1 MENSYK
7 DKEVEYGENMR
18 LLKRLREPVLV
29 TASFTILT
37 LILTYPVIFKLSTHF
52 MCDGGDSFQNMW
64 NMWWL
69 KTAVLDLHTNPY
81 YTTYLHYPDG
91 VSLLFQTFNPFNG
104 LISIPLQFLFRMEIT
119 YNFVVIF
126 SFIMSGIGMYLL
138 ARYLIKNR
146 LAAFIAGC
154 IYTFCPF
161 HFAHGLGHLQL
172 IAMEWMPFYIL
183 YLIKTHREGGW
194 KNGVLGGVFLILTA
208 LCSWYYLIYSGFI
221 TLIYLIYHLIANRG
235 SVLNKHFGRDLLI
248 LSVTFLVVMS
258 PLLGSMFYAK
268 ITQKFVGEHNPE
280 DWSADLTSFFV
291 PSGISTYGR
300 AWFSSIWGKWRGN
313 TAENSNYIGYI
324 VLGLSI
330 FALIRYRDARF
341 WGIVAFFAFI
351 MALGPHLR
359 VMGKQYQVVP
369 LPYQLLHHYL
379 PFFSFTG
386 VPERFDIMLKFSLA
400 IMSAYAVSGI
410 YNRFVGNRIRF
421 GFIALTLLLVVM
433 EYLAIPYV
441 TTKIEVSDFY
451 YEMATD
457 EDVYGVIDIPS
468 GAVTLYLATIHKK
481 PLVGGYVSRPSE
493 RALNFLRE
501 TPVIK
506 DLMGTGKTGA
516 EDIAKTARE
525 VFSKYNIRYVITHS
539 GAYRDFLEKE
549 LGLKIHYEDEL
560 IRVYDS
566 E

>member
-1 MENSYK
+1 M
-7 DKEVEYGENMR
+7 D
-18 LLKRLREPVLV
+18 LLKQKLREPLLITV
-29 TASFTILT
+29 SFTILT

-52 MCDGGDSFQNMW
+52 MCDGGDGFQNMW

-69 KTAVLDLHTNPY
+69 KTALLDLHNNPY

-104 LISIPLQFLFRMEIT
+104 LISIPLQLLFRMEIT
-119 YNFVVIF
+119 YNLIVIF

-146 LAAFIAGC
+146 PAAFIAGC

-183 YLIKTHREGGW
+183 YMIKTHREGGW
-194 KNGVLGGVFLILTA
+194 QNGILGGVFLIFTA
-208 LCSWYYLIYSGFI
+208 LCSWYYLIYSAFI
-221 TLIYLIYHLIANRG
+221 TLIYLIYHLITNRR
-235 SVLNKHFGRDLLI
+235 SILNKNFGRALLV
-248 LSVTFLVVMS
+248 LFVTFWVCMA
-258 PLLGSMFYAK
+258 PLFGAMFYSK
-268 ITQKFVGEHNPE
+268 TSQEFVGEHNPE

-300 AWFSSIWGKWRGN
+300 AWFSPIWGKWRGN
-313 TAENSNYIGYI
+313 TAENANYIGYI

-341 WGIVAFFAFI
+341 WGIAGLFAVI
-351 MALGPHLR
+351 MALGPYLR
-359 VMGKQYQVVP
+359 VMGKQYRIIP
-369 LPYQLLHHYL
+369 LPYQLFHNYL

-386 VPERFDIMLKFSLA
+386 VPERFDIMLKFCLA
-400 IMSAYAVSGI
+400 IISAYAVGGI
-410 YNRFVGNRIRF
+410 YNRLSNVKVRAI
-421 GFIALTLLLVVM
+421 FIALTSVLVMM

-441 TTKIEVSDFY
+441 TTKVEVSEFY
-451 YEMATD
+451 YEMAQD

-493 RALNFLRE
+493 RALNFLSE
-501 TPVIK
+501 TAVIK
-506 DLMGTGKTGA
+506 DLMVGGKTES
-516 EDIAKTARE
+516 EDIAKTATE
-525 VFSKYNIRYVITHS
+525 IFAKYNIRYIITHNNN
-539 GAYRDFLEKE
+539 YRDFIEKG
-549 LGLKIHYEDEL
+549 LGLKVHYEDKL
-560 IRVYDS
+560 IRAYS
-566 E
+566 AN

>member
-1 MENSYK
+1 
-7 DKEVEYGENMR
+7 
-18 LLKRLREPVLV
+18 
-29 TASFTILT
+29 
-37 LILTYPVIFKLSTHF
+37 
-52 MCDGGDSFQNMW
+52 MCDGGDGFQNMW

-69 KTAVLDLHTNPY
+69 KTALLDLHTNPY
-81 YTTYLHYPDG
+81 YTTYLHHPDG

-119 YNFVVIF
+119 YNLVVIF
-126 SFIMSGIGMYLL
+126 SFIMSGIGMYIL

-146 LAAFIAGC
+146 PAAFIAGC

-172 IAMEWMPFYIL
+172 IAMEWMPFYVL

-194 KNGVLGGVFLILTA
+194 KNGILGGVFLILTA

-221 TLIYLIYHLIANRG
+221 TLIYLIYHLITNQENL
-235 SVLNKHFGRDLLI
+235 LNKKVGWDFLI
-248 LSVTFLVVMS
+248 LSVTFLVFMS

-268 ITQKFVGEHNPE
+268 VTQEFGGEHNPE
-280 DWSADLTSFFV
+280 NWSADLTSFFV

-300 AWFSSIWGKWRGN
+300 AWFSSIWSKWRGN

-330 FALIRYRDARF
+330 FALIKCRGSRF
-341 WGIVAFFAFI
+341 WGIVGLFAFI
-351 MALGPHLR
+351 MALGPYLR
-359 VMGKQYQVVP
+359 VMGKQHRIIP
-369 LPYQLLHHYL
+369 LPYHLLHNYL

-386 VPERFDIMLKFSLA
+386 VPERFDIMLKFCLA
-400 IMSAYAVSGI
+400 IMSGYSVGWI
-410 YNRFVGNRIRF
+410 YNRLSNAKVRAI
-421 GFIALTLLLVVM
+421 FIALTSVIVIM

-441 TTKIEVSDFY
+441 TTKVEVSEFY
-451 YEMATD
+451 YEMAKD

-493 RALNFLRE
+493 KALSFLNE
-501 TPVIK
+501 TPVIN
-506 DLMGTGKTGA
+506 DLMAGGQTKS

-525 VFSKYNIRYVITHS
+525 IFAKYNIRYIITHS
-539 GAYRDFLEKE
+539 DAHRDFIEKE
-549 LGLKIHYEDEL
+549 LGLKIHYEDKL
-560 IRVYDS
+560 IRVYS
-566 E
+566 SG

>member
-1 MENSYK
+1 MK
-7 DKEVEYGENMR
+7 WKQ
-18 LLKRLREPVLV
+18 KLREPVLI
-29 TASFTILT
+29 TLSFTLLT
-37 LILTYPVIFKLSTHF
+37 LILTYPVIFRLSTHF
-52 MCDGGDSFQNMW
+52 MCDGGDGFQNMW

-69 KTAVLDLHTNPY
+69 KTSLLDLHTNPY

-91 VSLLFQTFNPFNG
+91 ISLLFQTFNPFNG

-119 YNFVVIF
+119 YNLVVIF

-146 LAAFIAGC
+146 LAAFISGV

-183 YLIKTHREGGW
+183 YMIKIHREGGW
-194 KNGVLGGVFLILTA
+194 KNGILGGLFLILTT

-221 TLIYLIYHLIANRG
+221 TCIYLIYHLITSRE
-235 SVLNKHFGRDLLI
+235 SVLSKNFGRNILI
-248 LSVTFLVVMS
+248 LFVTFWVCMS
-258 PLLGSMFYAK
+258 PLFGAMFYAK
-268 ITQKFVGEHNPE
+268 TTQEFVGEHNPE
-280 DWSADLTSFFV
+280 NWSADLTSFLV
-291 PSGISTYGR
+291 PSAISTYGR
-300 AWFSSIWGKWRGN
+300 AWFSSIWGKWKGN

-330 FALIRYRDARF
+330 FALIRYRDSRF
-341 WGIVAFFAFI
+341 WGIVALFAFV
-351 MALGPHLR
+351 MALGPYLR
-359 VMGKQYQVVP
+359 VMGKQYRVVP
-369 LPYQLLHHYL
+369 LPYQLFHRYI

-400 IMSAYAVSGI
+400 IMSGYAVSGI
-410 YNRFVGNRIRF
+410 YNKFGNIRVKYV
-421 GFIALTLLLVVM
+421 FIALISVLVIM

-441 TTKIEVSDFY
+441 TTKVEVSEFY
-451 YEMATD
+451 YEMAKD

-481 PLVGGYVSRPSE
+481 PIVGGYVSRPSAK
-493 RALNFLRE
+493 ALNFLSE

-506 DLMGTGKTGA
+506 DLMVSGKTA
-516 EDIAKTARE
+516 SKDIPKTAKDIFAR
-525 VFSKYNIRYVITHS
+525 YNIRYVITHS
-539 GAYRDFLEKE
+539 NAYRDFLEKE
-549 LGLKIHYEDEL
+549 LDLKVHYEDKL
-560 IRVYDS
+560 IRVYGTQ
-566 E
+566 